1 MQKSQVHYLIGVL
14 LVVIGS
20 ICFAGKAVLVRYN
33 YIHYHVDT
41 VSLLALRMLFSA
53 PFYLIILFFQ
63 NRKQSEVPKLTR
75 NQWLW
80 MLFIGLVGYY
90 LASFFDFWGL
100 SYITASVERLILF
113 IYPTIVVILSAIFLK
128 KTIHKIQYLALFIT
142 YMGVAFAFV
151 PDLRMGL
158 QKT

>member
-1 MQKSQVHYLIGVL
+1 MYPVIRTLNTGCKPVIHYRMQKSQIQYLIGAL
-14 LVVIGS
+14 LVVVGS
-20 ICFAGKAVLVRYN
+20 ICFAGKAVLVKYN

-63 NRKQSEVPKLTR
+63 NRKQSEVPKLT
-75 NQWLW
+75 NKEWAW

-113 IYPTIVVILSAIFLK
+113 IYPTLVVILSDRK
-128 KTIHKIQYLALFIT
+128 S
-142 YMGVAFAFV
+142 VV
-151 PDLRMGL
+151 
-158 QKT
+158 